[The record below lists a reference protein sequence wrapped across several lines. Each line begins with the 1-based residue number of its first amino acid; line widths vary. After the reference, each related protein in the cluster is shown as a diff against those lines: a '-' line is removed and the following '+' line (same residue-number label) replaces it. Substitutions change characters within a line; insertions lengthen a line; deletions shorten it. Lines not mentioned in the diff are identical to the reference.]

1 MDIPAPDPITPEAL
15 ADGLRQHDPIKK
27 YRPVVAEPCVI
38 NCPLA
43 TDLPGTHIDTHSR
56 SGQGLPLYFKPHR
69 VYVLD
74 RVWQDPLAAARAER
88 FCSYLPEAKAVTFAL
103 TDLPDIVAQEKV
115 GVRTQMGQQDFI
127 PPAIPFLVMYDFDRE
142 RVNEN
147 ERKLKAAYTGEGDF
161 AWSRAAGG
169 DTFRFF
175 CSDGVYRNRPAPDH
189 VCRPQWRINQ
199 GIGCPHQCRYCH
211 LGYALIA
218 GANVEEYVEHL
229 AQLVAQNPWQK
240 TYLYDDIMDVLTTEP
255 ALNAV
260 PLLMKFFQE
269 SKDYYLILHTKSDR
283 IEPLIEAGYPKNTII
298 AWSLSTPSQSRLIE
312 PMAGTCESRIEAAR
326 LAQRA
331 GMTVR
336 FKFKPIVPLK
346 NWRYE
351 ADLMMDLMFRR
362 TRPDNLSAT
371 VLMWKDL
378 SRLLACIP
386 AAMMEPDFV
395 AEAEKA
401 ADELK
406 GDRNGPF
413 PEHVREQVYR
423 HYLACVRKY
432 DADVPFTIS
441 TESLSMWQRLGPT
454 LGVTPANYVCGCGA
468 GSTPGRKRLDTSP
481 WSDAQAARTWDGLA
495 ATPGCS

>member
-1 MDIPAPDPITPEAL
+1 
-15 ADGLRQHDPIKK
+15 
-27 YRPVVAEPCVI
+27 
-38 NCPLA
+38 
-43 TDLPGTHIDTHSR
+43 
-56 SGQGLPLYFKPHR
+56 
-69 VYVLD
+69 VLD
-74 RVWQDPLAAARAER
+74 GVWRRPEAAARAER
-88 FCSYLPEAKAVTFAL
+88 FCSFLPEAKAITFAME
-103 TDLPDIVAQEKV
+103 DLPSIVAQEKL
-115 GVRTQMGQQDFI
+115 GVRPQMGQVDFA
-127 PPAIPFLVMYDFDRE
+127 PPPIPFLTLYDFDRE
-142 RVNEN
+142 RVNET

-161 AWSRAAGG
+161 PWRQAAGG
-169 DTFRFF
+169 TAFTFF
-175 CSDGVYRNRPAPDH
+175 CSGGDYRDQPAPTH

-199 GIGCPHQCRYCH
+199 GIGCPHQCRYCS

-229 AQLVAQNPWQK
+229 AQLVARNPWQK

-269 SKDYYLILHTKSDR
+269 TKDRYLILHTKSDR
-283 IEPLIEAGYPKNTII
+283 IGPLIEAGYPKNTII
-298 AWSLSTPSQSRLIE
+298 AWSLSTPSQSRRVE

-326 LAQRA
+326 LAQQA

-351 ADLMMDLMFRR
+351 ADLMIELMLRR

-386 AAMMEPDFV
+386 AAMMEPELV

-401 ADELK
+401 ASVLK

-413 PEHVREQVYR
+413 PEHVREQIYR

-432 DADVPFTIS
+432 DPEIPFTIS
-441 TESLSMWQRLGPT
+441 TESLTMWKRLGPA
-454 LGVTPANYVCGCGA
+454 LGVTPSNYVCGCGA
-468 GSTPGRKRLDTSP
+468 GATPGKRLLDTSP
-481 WSDAQAARTWDGLA
+481 WNDAKAALTWDGLA